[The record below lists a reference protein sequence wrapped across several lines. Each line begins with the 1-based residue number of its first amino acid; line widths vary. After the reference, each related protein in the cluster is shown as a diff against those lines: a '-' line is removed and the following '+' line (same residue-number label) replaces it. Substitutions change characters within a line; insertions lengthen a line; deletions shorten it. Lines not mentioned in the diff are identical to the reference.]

1 MFVGNYTLSFLLL
14 ILGLKAPG
22 IMTAREYF
30 SLNNSSDLFF
40 DVSFPLVLNYLDFY
54 LVIITDIILF
64 LCLLHLDYYYCRV

>member
-1 MFVGNYTLSFLLL
+1 MFVGNYVLSFLLL

-40 DVSFPLVLNYLDFY
+40 DVSFSLVLNYLNLY
-54 LVIITDIILF
+54 LVLLTDIILF
-64 LCLLHLDYYYCRV
+64 LCLLNLDYYYSCV

>member
-40 DVSFPLVLNYLDFY
+40 DVSFPLVLNYLDLY
-54 LVIITDIILF
+54 LIITNVILF
-64 LCLLHLDYYYCRV
+64 LCLLNLDNYCCPV